1 MQSEMA
7 KRLSGIEERTRMI
20 ESRVEEVGNR
30 FESFRMNAIRN
41 QNDVNEK
48 VKTLI
53 KATVE
58 MKRRTD
64 DMKEVLRR
72 VERKLLKTASR
83 AELMEIEAYLNILN
97 PVALIRRGRLK
108 SGD

>member
-30 FESFRMNAIRN
+30 FESFRMNSIRN

-53 KATVE
+53 KAIVE
-58 MKRRTD
+58 MKHRTD
-64 DMKEVLRR
+64 DMKEVMKRI
-72 VERKLLKTASR
+72 ERKLLKTASR
-83 AELMEIEAYLNILN
+83 AEILEIEAYLDVLN
-97 PVALIRRGRLK
+97 PIALIKRAK
-108 SGD
+108 SRKGE

>member
-1 MQSEMA
+1 MA

-41 QNDVNEK
+41 QKDVNDK
-48 VKTLI
+48 VKVII
-53 KATVE
+53 KAIAE

-64 DMKEVLRR
+64 DMKEVSRR
-72 VERKLLKTASR
+72 MERKLLKTASR
-83 AELMEIEAYLNILN
+83 AELMEIEAYLDVLN
-97 PVALIRRGRLK
+97 PIALIKKIRSKGE
-108 SGD
+108 